1 MSERD
6 LFFVKTVIALP
17 RLSALCFCWRLSV
30 LWLRIKHA
38 EEDPIFAV
46 LSWKRGKVDM
56 RIDNAVFP
64 ALVGVNLANLQP
76 DCFFF
81 PGLIGVFTLRDAE
94 FFEYGHDCSFLGS
107 VDVVV
112 NRWLRASNGPQL

>member
-1 MSERD
+1 
-6 LFFVKTVIALP
+6 
-17 RLSALCFCWRLSV
+17 
-30 LWLRIKHA
+30 
-38 EEDPIFAV
+38 
-46 LSWKRGKVDM
+46 M